1 MEDNKITREVYKAY
15 ADKIVSVLDKEGFY
29 EQFKNRVEKGSS
41 VFKLAKKRLI
51 QDISI
56 DWIDTIESILP
67 NLDTIVRNPRKFI
80 VQEEDI
86 VDVSLARSISTES
99 VKYLAQ
105 HTNMISK
112 VDEKTGDVTPSKIL
126 NITKEESFE
135 IYENRFI
142 YTLLLKL
149 KDFVTMRYDKIKK
162 ASATQ
167 DVLELDIESRFNL
180 PSKKITYRTE
190 YFAQLSFDEVMRLDP
205 DTLTKIERVA
215 KIDRIITDFLSS
227 SFAKSMRNSAPVRPP
242 IMRTNVILKEPNF
255 KKALTLWQ
263 FVETYQATAGFST
276 SDEVEEYDIEDDS
289 AKRLRSMITLN
300 TMVFESL
307 YDQCETDFDMED
319 KEFADFM
326 RVGQMD
332 FQKDEIDR
340 DEYAQK
346 LDNKEENGDEQ
357 ENIEEVKPQE
367 DEEAEKEVPPESEP
381 QEQEPQ
387 EQEQQEPEIEQQEV
401 EKEVEKPQEIE
412 KEVVVERPVE
422 VERFKEMPPKADQEE
437 VDLEPDAEKF
447 DQHLFEVRKIFKRP
461 DDDKIKQ
468 EEIIKVKDAIDRCL
482 TSYRRI
488 KQEELEERDRQ
499 ERIRRRREDI
509 EKRAAAFKKQREELE
524 QNSSNIDDSAL
535 GMDPFSY
542 QKAKIA
548 REKSEEEAK
557 KRKEAQ
563 KDAIKVNKNEN
574 LELED
579 KNTEPINKAIDEM
592 EKARAKKAER
602 DAKIDEHLDN
612 IDAIMPLENDVPL
625 VSRVRKKRDYS
636 IAKQTAQIAEQN
648 AQNARNDEQ
657 IDAQNGVENGENTS
671 KNNDKKPK
679 IRIAKDNQV
688 NPWGEDGVKKRRI
701 NLTPVD
707 ENKVAVGEVHVKDDD
722 RPVLWGGNAE
732 LGKLDAPQ
740 TEQKAKRKYTRKQ
753 KSAEQEPVEEN
764 ANIATENGEKNDIKI
779 DEKSLENDTKNSE
792 KSLENGVKIDEN
804 TLENMS
810 KSEEKTADNDDAHKG
825 NADTENSAVKE
836 VPKKKKE
843 KKEKKDPWALS
854 ATTLNQKYT
863 LPSGKDRVFDAID
876 ESKVAVGGIRFKS
889 GSGITDPF
897 GNIDVRSVAE
907 ARRAEDEQEERN
919 EQNDASSA
927 DKDKD
932 NR

>member
-15 ADKIVSVLDKEGFY
+15 ADKIVSVLGTEGFY
-29 EQFKNRVEKGSS
+29 QQFKDRVEKGSS

-56 DWIDTIESILP
+56 DWIDTIEGILP

-263 FVETYQATAGFST
+263 FVETYQATAGFSS
-276 SDEVEEYDIEDDS
+276 SDEVENYPIEDDS
-289 AKRLRSMITLN
+289 VKRLRSMITLN

-307 YDQCETDFDMED
+307 YDQCETDFDIED

-346 LDNKEENGDEQ
+346 LDNKEENDKEQ
-357 ENIEEVKPQE
+357 ENVEEVKPQE
-367 DEEAEKEVPPESEP
+367 QEDAEKEIPPEVLPETEKAEEP
-381 QEQEPQ
+381 QEQQ
-387 EQEQQEPEIEQQEV
+387 ETEQEPEVQQEEV

-422 VERFKEMPPKADQEE
+422 VERFKEMPPKAEQEE

-524 QNSSNIDDSAL
+524 KNSANIDDSAL

-548 REKSEEEAK
+548 REKSAEEAK
-557 KRKEAQ
+557 KRNAT
-563 KDAIKVNKNEN
+563 IKVDKNER

-579 KNTEPINKAIDEM
+579 KNTEPITQAIDEM
-592 EKARAKKAER
+592 EKARAQKAER
-602 DAKIDEHLDN
+602 DARIDEHLDN

-625 VSRVRKKRDYS
+625 VARTRRKRDYS
-636 IAKQTAQIAEQN
+636 IAKQTAQISQN
-648 AQNARNDEQ
+648 TAQNNDETAK
-657 IDAQNGVENGENTS
+657 IG
-671 KNNDKKPK
+671 DKKPVL
-679 IRIAKDNQV
+679 RLAKDTQI
-688 NPWGEDGVKKRRI
+688 NPWGAEGEKKRRI

-707 ENKVAVGEVHVKDDD
+707 ESKVAVGQVHIKDDD
-722 RPVLWGGNAE
+722 KVVLWGGNAD
-732 LGKLDAPQ
+732 LGKLDEP
-740 TEQKAKRKYTRKQ
+740 KADAKPKRKYTRKAKTEAGNVSDENVATADVTQ
-753 KSAEQEPVEEN
+753 LANAENRDENTSKINEKLPESDLISEEKATEIQAQNAENPQEKAPE
-764 ANIATENGEKNDIKI
+764 TKPENGEI
-779 DEKSLENDTKNSE
+779 EQKSQRSR
-792 KSLENGVKIDEN
+792 
-804 TLENMS
+804 
-810 KSEEKTADNDDAHKG
+810 
-825 NADTENSAVKE
+825 
-836 VPKKKKE
+836 KKKD
-843 KKEKKDPWALS
+843 KKDPWELS

-863 LPSGKDRVFDAID
+863 LPSGKEKHFDAID
-876 ESKVAVGGIRFKS
+876 ESKVAVGGIRFKA
-889 GSGITDPF
+889 GSGILDPF
-897 GNIDVRSVAE
+897 GSVNLASAAE
-907 ARRAEDEQEERN
+907 TRTARN
-919 EQNDASSA
+919 EA
-927 DKDKD
+927 DSEETSDD
-932 NR
+932 SERED